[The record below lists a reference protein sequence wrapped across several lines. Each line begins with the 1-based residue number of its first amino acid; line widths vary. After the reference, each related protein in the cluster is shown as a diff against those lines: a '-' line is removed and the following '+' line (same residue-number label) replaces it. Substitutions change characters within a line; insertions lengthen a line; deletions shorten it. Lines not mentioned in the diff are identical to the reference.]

1 MTVGY
6 LALTYVLL
14 FLIIFCGLTLYK
26 KNLKN
31 NIGYKICVG
40 LFPLMLAIVTTFF
53 VPLSDTDLRYQFQ
66 QIEQLRE
73 VEFSTFFKDMFDNA
87 MWGEYLIFWIF
98 SRFKRVELYP
108 FFFTT
113 VIVGMVLILGA
124 KNNKKY
130 ISAQTIIVSLLI
142 YFAGNDLSSVF
153 GGGRNRFVNGLIVL
167 CIYEIIVEKK
177 KALPRLIIATISCFV
192 HGSGVMILIF
202 AGLTF
207 LLKGMK
213 KVLFVFIPLLYPAI
227 LNVMEKTNNSIVQYF
242 TGKIKYYFEDSYE
255 LSFKMRL
262 GGFLL
267 LIFIL
272 MAMRLINQKCLTIQE
287 KEYSNIVECYALFG
301 IGCVFAPHIMLRQAG
316 LCCCAILPLLSK
328 ITLDKKRLTSCVF
341 VGTIA
346 ILINYTYGFLTL
358 IEAYNFLLV

>member
-1 MTVGY
+1 MAVGY

-53 VPLSDTDLRYQFQ
+53 VPLGDTDLRYQFQ

-153 GGGRNRFVNGLIVL
+153 GGGSKSFCKWID
-167 CIYEIIVEKK
+167 C
-177 KALPRLIIATISCFV
+177 S
-192 HGSGVMILIF
+192 
-202 AGLTF
+202 
-207 LLKGMK
+207 
-213 KVLFVFIPLLYPAI
+213 LYI
-227 LNVMEKTNNSIVQYF
+227 
-242 TGKIKYYFEDSYE
+242 
-255 LSFKMRL
+255 
-262 GGFLL
+262 
-267 LIFIL
+267 
-272 MAMRLINQKCLTIQE
+272 
-287 KEYSNIVECYALFG
+287 
-301 IGCVFAPHIMLRQAG
+301 
-316 LCCCAILPLLSK
+316 
-328 ITLDKKRLTSCVF
+328 
-341 VGTIA
+341 
-346 ILINYTYGFLTL
+346 
-358 IEAYNFLLV
+358 